1 MAENV
6 IPPHHNDSQEAN
18 YKAEATKKDHLRAV
32 ALPISPG
39 KFQELSPAEITV
51 HAGLLQGH
59 SKQLKCFQ
67 SKGFLLRPI
76 SNTMQPIQI
85 IHFIYEIEI
94 YLKLKQD
101 WETLPPDWSVR
112 DQTLSTR
119 ATHFTFSIPLR
130 EEATADEEGDGI
142 HLFDFDPTDGRSEA
156 RIGSPRRVTVACLH
170 LPSSTRSSYS
180 LCSFPSILCAEW
192 KLSSCSTSLSMT
204 KVP

>member
-18 YKAEATKKDHLRAV
+18 YKAEATKKDHLLAV
-32 ALPISPG
+32 ALPIPPG

-76 SNTMQPIQI
+76 SSTMQPIQI

-94 YLKLKQD
+94 YLKWKQD
-101 WETLPPDWSVR
+101 
-112 DQTLSTR
+112 LS
-119 ATHFTFSIPLR
+119 L
-130 EEATADEEGDGI
+130 I
-142 HLFDFDPTDGRSEA
+142 H
-156 RIGSPRRVTVACLH
+156 I
-170 LPSSTRSSYS
+170 
-180 LCSFPSILCAEW
+180 
-192 KLSSCSTSLSMT
+192 
-204 KVP
+204 